1 MEANV
6 TDHHIFSSVIENVS
20 QGLSYFDQN
29 LNLVVCNRRYLDLLG
44 FPHEM
49 GTPGTPI
56 AAFFRLN
63 AERGEYGP
71 GEIDDLVNERLALV
85 RQTEAHSFE
94 PERPDGTILRITRTP
109 VSGGG
114 FVTTYDDIT
123 ELRRSQQALEH
134 SNERLDELIW
144 ERTARLQKRE
154 NDLSAQ
160 TKALETILEAVNY
173 GITLFDR
180 ELKLVAANRQTF
192 DMMNLPQELNRPGT
206 PFEDITRILATRGEY
221 GKGDVEKQVQERVAL
236 AKKFDHLRYTREHS
250 NGNIY
255 EIWNRPVEGGFVI
268 TIVDITEQKQQE
280 TLLRANNEELA
291 EKSLA
296 LETILEAVSYGISL
310 FDKNL
315 NLVAANPQAFNLM
328 AVPHHFNQPGR
339 HFTEFLRYQAAMG
352 EFGEGDID
360 EIVERH
366 AAAAARPESYTS
378 IRQRRDGTIVEV
390 NRRPIE
396 NGFVATYRDVTDE
409 KRLEAL
415 LRSTNEELEKRVE
428 ERTSELN
435 NQLRETERAEAE
447 MREAKSRAEHADR
460 AKSDFLAR
468 MSHEIRTPLN
478 GVIGLNRILAD
489 TGLTERQ
496 ADIVAKVRSSSDALL
511 NIVNDVLDF
520 AKIEAGQL
528 EIEEIPF
535 KLGDIL
541 ERVTSIAAPR
551 AEEKNLSFEVIS
563 DGAEDMQF
571 LGDPFHIGQ
580 ILTNFCGNA
589 VKFTDTGYVRLT
601 VTPAPE
607 QDGVRQVQFSV
618 SDSGIGMGQDVAD
631 RIFIPFHQADAS
643 TTRRFGGTGLGLA
656 ISRDLAHSMNGEVRV
671 ESRPGHGSTF
681 HLELPLRP
689 LTDESAIP
697 LLNADRDW
705 RAECNGLQI
714 LLVEDNAINREIAT
728 VLLEGAGI
736 TVTSAEH
743 GGEAVDI
750 MLSGT
755 PPRID
760 AVLMDLQMP
769 VMDGHEATQRI
780 LADPRYHDLKII
792 ALTAHAVAEE
802 IEKCRAEGMCGHIT
816 KPFEPETLFRH
827 LAECSACSGSDCR

>member
-49 GTPGTPI
+49 GTPGTPM
-56 AAFFRLN
+56 AAFFRHN

-71 GEIDDLVNERLALV
+71 GTTEDLVNDRLALA
-85 RQTEAHSFE
+85 RRAEAHSFE
-94 PERPDGTILRITRTP
+94 RKRPDGTILRIIGTP

-123 ELRRSQQALEH
+123 ELRKSQQALES

-154 NDLSAQ
+154 SDLSAQ
-160 TKALETILEAVNY
+160 TKALETILEAADY
-173 GITLFDR
+173 GIALFDR

-192 DMMNLPQELNRPGT
+192 DMMDIPQELNRPGT

-221 GKGDVEKQVQERVAL
+221 GKGDVDKQVQERVAL
-236 AKKFDHLRYTREHS
+236 AKKFDHLRYTREQS
-250 NGNIY
+250 NGKIY
-255 EIWNRPVEGGFVI
+255 EIWNRPVVGGFVI
-268 TIVDITEQKQQE
+268 TIVDVTEQKQQE
-280 TLLRANNEELA
+280 ALLRANNEELA
-291 EKSLA
+291 EKSST
-296 LETILEAVSYGISL
+296 LETILETVSYGISL
-310 FDKNL
+310 FDRDL

-366 AAAAARPESYTS
+366 AAAAARPEPYTS

-447 MREAKSRAEHADR
+447 MREAKSRAEHADK

-478 GVIGLNRILAD
+478 GVIGLNRILAG
-489 TGLTERQ
+489 TELTERQ
-496 ADIVAKVRSSSDALL
+496 TDIVAKVRSSSDALL
-511 NIVNDVLDF
+511 SIVNDVLDF

-528 EIEEIPF
+528 NIEEIPF
-535 KLGDIL
+535 RLSEVLD
-541 ERVTSIAAPR
+541 RVTSIAATR
-551 AEEKNLSFEVIS
+551 AEEKALAFEVVSNGI
-563 DGAEDMQF
+563 ENTQF

-580 ILTNFCGNA
+580 ILTNFCSNA

-601 VTPAPE
+601 VTSEPKKN
-607 QDGVRQVQFSV
+607 GIGHTRFSV
-618 SDSGIGMGQDVAD
+618 SDSGIGMDKEVAE
-631 RIFIPFHQADAS
+631 RIFVPFHQADAS

-656 ISRDLAHSMNGEVRV
+656 ICRELAHSMNGEVWV
-671 ESRPGHGSTF
+671 ESQPNHGSTF
-681 HLELPLRP
+681 HVDLPLP
-689 LTDESAIP
+689 TITDDKVIP
-697 LLNADRDW
+697 RNADRDW
-705 RAECNGLQI
+705 RAECNGLQV
-714 LLVEDNAINREIAT
+714 LLVEDNLINREIAT

-736 TVTSAEH
+736 SVTSAEH
-743 GGEAVDI
+743 GKEAVDI
-750 MLSGT
+750 MLSDA
-755 PPRID
+755 PPHID

-769 VMDGHEATQRI
+769 VMDGHEATRLI
-780 LADPRYHDLKII
+780 LADPRYQNLKII

-802 IEKCRAEGMCGHIT
+802 IEKCRAAGMCGHIT
-816 KPFEPETLFRH
+816 KPFEPNTLFRH
-827 LAECSACSGSDCR
+827 LAESCISTAAACN

>member
-49 GTPGTPI
+49 GTPGTPM
-56 AAFFRLN
+56 AAFFRHN

-71 GEIDDLVNERLALV
+71 GTTEDLVNDRLALA
-85 RQTEAHSFE
+85 RRAEAHSFE
-94 PERPDGTILRITRTP
+94 RERPDGTILRIIGTP

-123 ELRRSQQALEH
+123 ELRKSQQALES

-154 NDLSAQ
+154 SDLSAQ
-160 TKALETILEAVNY
+160 TKALETILEAADY
-173 GITLFDR
+173 GIALFDR

-192 DMMNLPQELNRPGT
+192 DMMDIPQELNRPGT

-221 GKGDVEKQVQERVAL
+221 GKGDVDKQVQERVAL
-236 AKKFDHLRYTREHS
+236 AKKFDHLRYTREQS
-250 NGNIY
+250 NGKIY
-255 EIWNRPVEGGFVI
+255 EIWNRPVVGGFVI
-268 TIVDITEQKQQE
+268 TIVDVTEQKQQE
-280 TLLRANNEELA
+280 ALLRANNEELA
-291 EKSLA
+291 EKSST
-296 LETILEAVSYGISL
+296 LETILETVSYGISL
-310 FDKNL
+310 FDRDL

-366 AAAAARPESYTS
+366 AAAAARPEPYTS

-447 MREAKSRAEHADR
+447 MREAKSRAEHADK

-478 GVIGLNRILAD
+478 GVIGLNRILAG
-489 TGLTERQ
+489 TELTERQ
-496 ADIVAKVRSSSDALL
+496 TDIVAKVRSSSDALL
-511 NIVNDVLDF
+511 SIVNDVLDF

-528 EIEEIPF
+528 NIEEIPF
-535 KLGDIL
+535 RLSEVLD
-541 ERVTSIAAPR
+541 RVTSIAATR
-551 AEEKNLSFEVIS
+551 AEEKALAFEVVSNGI
-563 DGAEDMQF
+563 ENTQF

-580 ILTNFCGNA
+580 ILTNFCSNA

-601 VTPAPE
+601 VTSEPKKN
-607 QDGVRQVQFSV
+607 GIGHTRFSV
-618 SDSGIGMGQDVAD
+618 SDSGIGMDKEVAE
-631 RIFIPFHQADAS
+631 RIFVPFHQADAS

-656 ISRDLAHSMNGEVRV
+656 ICRELAHSMNGEVWV
-671 ESRPGHGSTF
+671 ESQPNHGSTF
-681 HLELPLRP
+681 HVDLPLP
-689 LTDESAIP
+689 TITDDKVIP
-697 LLNADRDW
+697 RNADRDW
-705 RAECNGLQI
+705 RAECNGLQV
-714 LLVEDNAINREIAT
+714 LLVEDNLINREIAT

-736 TVTSAEH
+736 SVTSAEH
-743 GGEAVDI
+743 GKEAVDI
-750 MLSGT
+750 MLSDA
-755 PPRID
+755 PPHID

-769 VMDGHEATQRI
+769 VMDGHEATRLI
-780 LADPRYHDLKII
+780 LADPRYQNLKII

-802 IEKCRAEGMCGHIT
+802 IEKCRAAGMCGHIT
-816 KPFEPETLFRH
+816 KPFEPNTLFRH
-827 LAECSACSGSDCR
+827 LAESCISTAAACN

>member
-49 GTPGTPI
+49 GTPGTPM
-56 AAFFRLN
+56 AAFFRHN

-71 GEIDDLVNERLALV
+71 GTTEDLVNDRLALA
-85 RQTEAHSFE
+85 RRAEAHSFE
-94 PERPDGTILRITRTP
+94 RERPDGTILRIIGTP

-123 ELRRSQQALEH
+123 ELRKSQQALES

-154 NDLSAQ
+154 SDLSAQ
-160 TKALETILEAVNY
+160 TKALETILEAADY
-173 GITLFDR
+173 GIALFDR

-192 DMMNLPQELNRPGT
+192 DMMDIPQELNRPGT

-221 GKGDVEKQVQERVAL
+221 GKGDVDKQVQERVAL
-236 AKKFDHLRYTREHS
+236 AKKFDHLRYTREQS
-250 NGNIY
+250 NGKIY
-255 EIWNRPVEGGFVI
+255 EIWNRPVVGGFVI
-268 TIVDITEQKQQE
+268 TIVDVTEQKQQE
-280 TLLRANNEELA
+280 ALLRANNEELA
-291 EKSLA
+291 EKSST
-296 LETILEAVSYGISL
+296 LETILETVSYGISL
-310 FDKNL
+310 FDRDL

-366 AAAAARPESYTS
+366 AAAAARPEPYTS

-447 MREAKSRAEHADR
+447 MREAKSRAEHADK

-478 GVIGLNRILAD
+478 GVIGLNRILAG
-489 TGLTERQ
+489 TELTERQ
-496 ADIVAKVRSSSDALL
+496 TDIVAKVRSSSDALL
-511 NIVNDVLDF
+511 SIVNDVLDF

-528 EIEEIPF
+528 NIEEIPF
-535 KLGDIL
+535 RLSEVLD
-541 ERVTSIAAPR
+541 RVTSIAATR
-551 AEEKNLSFEVIS
+551 AEEKALAFEVVSNGI
-563 DGAEDMQF
+563 ENTQF

-580 ILTNFCGNA
+580 ILTNFCSNA

-601 VTPAPE
+601 VTSEPKKN
-607 QDGVRQVQFSV
+607 GIGHTRFSV
-618 SDSGIGMGQDVAD
+618 SDSGIGMDKEVAE
-631 RIFIPFHQADAS
+631 RIFVPFHQADAS

-656 ISRDLAHSMNGEVRV
+656 ICRELAHSMNGEVWV
-671 ESRPGHGSTF
+671 ESQPNHGSTF
-681 HLELPLRP
+681 HVDLPLP
-689 LTDESAIP
+689 TITDDKVIP
-697 LLNADRDW
+697 RNADRDW
-705 RAECNGLQI
+705 RAECNGLQV
-714 LLVEDNAINREIAT
+714 LLVEDNLINREIAT

-736 TVTSAEH
+736 SVTSAEH
-743 GGEAVDI
+743 GKEAVDI
-750 MLSGT
+750 MLSDA
-755 PPRID
+755 PPHID

-769 VMDGHEATQRI
+769 VMDGHEATRLI
-780 LADPRYHDLKII
+780 LADPRHQNLKII

-802 IEKCRAEGMCGHIT
+802 IEKCRAAGMCGHIT
-816 KPFEPETLFRH
+816 KPFEPNTLFRH
-827 LAECSACSGSDCR
+827 LAESCVSTAAACN

>member
-49 GTPGTPI
+49 GTPGTPM
-56 AAFFRLN
+56 AAFFRHN
-63 AERGEYGP
+63 AERGEYDP
-71 GEIDDLVNERLALV
+71 GTTEDLVNDRLALA
-85 RQTEAHSFE
+85 RRAEAHSFE
-94 PERPDGTILRITRTP
+94 RERPDGTILRIIGTP

-123 ELRRSQQALEH
+123 ELRKSQQALES

-154 NDLSAQ
+154 SDLSAQ
-160 TKALETILEAVNY
+160 TKALETILEAADY
-173 GITLFDR
+173 GIALFDR

-192 DMMNLPQELNRPGT
+192 DMMDIPQELNRPGT

-221 GKGDVEKQVQERVAL
+221 GKGDVDKQVQERVAL
-236 AKKFDHLRYTREHS
+236 AKKFDHLRYTREQS
-250 NGNIY
+250 NGKIY
-255 EIWNRPVEGGFVI
+255 EIWNRPVVGGFVI
-268 TIVDITEQKQQE
+268 TIVDVTEQKQQE
-280 TLLRANNEELA
+280 ALLRANNEELA
-291 EKSLA
+291 EKSST
-296 LETILEAVSYGISL
+296 LETILETVSYGISL
-310 FDKNL
+310 FDRDL

-366 AAAAARPESYTS
+366 AAAAARPEPYTS

-447 MREAKSRAEHADR
+447 MREAKSRAEHADK

-478 GVIGLNRILAD
+478 GVIGLNRILAG
-489 TGLTERQ
+489 TELTERQ
-496 ADIVAKVRSSSDALL
+496 TDIVAKVRSSSDALL
-511 NIVNDVLDF
+511 SIVNDVLDF

-528 EIEEIPF
+528 NIEEIPF
-535 KLGDIL
+535 RLSEVLD
-541 ERVTSIAAPR
+541 RVTSIAATR
-551 AEEKNLSFEVIS
+551 AEEKALAFEVVSNGI
-563 DGAEDMQF
+563 ENTQF

-580 ILTNFCGNA
+580 ILTNFCSNA

-601 VTPAPE
+601 VTSEP
-607 QDGVRQVQFSV
+607 QKNGIGHTRFSV
-618 SDSGIGMGQDVAD
+618 SDSGIGMDKEVAE
-631 RIFIPFHQADAS
+631 RIFVPFHQADAS

-656 ISRDLAHSMNGEVRV
+656 ICRELAHSMNGEVWV
-671 ESRPGHGSTF
+671 ESQPNHGSTF
-681 HLELPLRP
+681 HVDLPLP
-689 LTDESAIP
+689 TITDDKVIP
-697 LLNADRDW
+697 RNADRDW
-705 RAECNGLQI
+705 RAECNGLQV
-714 LLVEDNAINREIAT
+714 LLVEDNLINREIAT

-736 TVTSAEH
+736 SVTSAEH
-743 GGEAVDI
+743 GKEAVDI
-750 MLSGT
+750 MLSDA
-755 PPRID
+755 PPHID

-769 VMDGHEATQRI
+769 VMDGHEATRLI
-780 LADPRYHDLKII
+780 LADPRYQNLKII

-802 IEKCRAEGMCGHIT
+802 IEKCRAAGMCGHIT
-816 KPFEPETLFRH
+816 KPFEPNTLFRH
-827 LAECSACSGSDCR
+827 LAESCISTAAACN

>member
-49 GTPGTPI
+49 GTPGTPM
-56 AAFFRLN
+56 AAFFRHN

-71 GEIDDLVNERLALV
+71 GTTEDLVNDRLALA
-85 RQTEAHSFE
+85 RRAEAHSFE
-94 PERPDGTILRITRTP
+94 RERPDGTILRIIGTP

-123 ELRRSQQALEH
+123 ELRKSQQALES

-154 NDLSAQ
+154 SDLSAQ
-160 TKALETILEAVNY
+160 TKALETILEAADY
-173 GITLFDR
+173 GIALFDR

-192 DMMNLPQELNRPGT
+192 DMMDIPQELNRPGT

-221 GKGDVEKQVQERVAL
+221 GKGDVDKQVQERVAL
-236 AKKFDHLRYTREHS
+236 AKKFDHLRYTREQS
-250 NGNIY
+250 NGKIY
-255 EIWNRPVEGGFVI
+255 EIWNRPVVGGFVI
-268 TIVDITEQKQQE
+268 TIVDVTEQKQQE
-280 TLLRANNEELA
+280 ALLRANNEELA
-291 EKSLA
+291 EKSST
-296 LETILEAVSYGISL
+296 LETILETVSYGISL
-310 FDKNL
+310 FDRDL

-366 AAAAARPESYTS
+366 AAAAARPEPYTS

-447 MREAKSRAEHADR
+447 MREAKSRAEHADK

-478 GVIGLNRILAD
+478 GVIGLNRILAG
-489 TGLTERQ
+489 TELTERQ
-496 ADIVAKVRSSSDALL
+496 TDIVAKVRSSSDALL
-511 NIVNDVLDF
+511 SIVNDVLDF

-528 EIEEIPF
+528 NIEEIPF
-535 KLGDIL
+535 RLSEVLD
-541 ERVTSIAAPR
+541 RVTSIAATR
-551 AEEKNLSFEVIS
+551 AEEKALAFEVVSNGI
-563 DGAEDMQF
+563 ENTQF

-580 ILTNFCGNA
+580 ILTNFCSNA

-601 VTPAPE
+601 VTSEPKKN
-607 QDGVRQVQFSV
+607 GIGHTRFSV
-618 SDSGIGMGQDVAD
+618 SDSGIGMDKEVAE
-631 RIFIPFHQADAS
+631 RIFVPFHQADAS

-656 ISRDLAHSMNGEVRV
+656 ICRELAHSMNGEVWV
-671 ESRPGHGSTF
+671 ESQPNHGSTF
-681 HLELPLRP
+681 HVDLPLP
-689 LTDESAIP
+689 TITDDKVIP
-697 LLNADRDW
+697 RNADRDW
-705 RAECNGLQI
+705 RAECNGLQV
-714 LLVEDNAINREIAT
+714 LLVEDNLINREIAT

-736 TVTSAEH
+736 SVTSAEH
-743 GGEAVDI
+743 GKEAVDI
-750 MLSGT
+750 MLSDA
-755 PPRID
+755 PPHID

-769 VMDGHEATQRI
+769 VMDGHEATRLI
-780 LADPRYHDLKII
+780 LADPRYQNLKII

-802 IEKCRAEGMCGHIT
+802 IEKCRAAGMCGHIT
-816 KPFEPETLFRH
+816 KPFEPNTLFRH
-827 LAECSACSGSDCR
+827 LAESCVSTAAACN